1 MNIFF
6 DLEGEEVMLKY
17 RKIKAYVLVES
28 LIALMISIFTLLLL
42 SSVLGNSLKR
52 EQYHKCM
59 LNEYS
64 YQLMSLHE
72 KRPPVPYSEVKKYIN
87 DSKLSVEKKIN
98 DSSIKKEKI
107 KKVVHYKTT
116 ESNVAPISIITHC
129 EKEEVI
135 QIEEIGPT
143 EKGSISS
150 N

>member
-72 KRPPVPYSEVKKYIN
+72 KRPPVPYSEVKRYIN
-87 DSKLSVEKKIN
+87 DSKLPVEKKIN
-98 DSSIKKEKI
+98 DLSIKKEKI
-107 KKVVHYKTT
+107 KKVVNYKKT

>member
-6 DLEGEEVMLKY
+6 DLEEEEVMLKY

-28 LIALMISIFTLLLL
+28 IIALMISIFTLLLL
-42 SSVLGNSLKR
+42 SSVLGNSLQR

-64 YQLMSLHE
+64 YHLMSLH
-72 KRPPVPYSEVKKYIN
+72 KGRPPVSYLEEKKYIN
-87 DSKLSVEKKIN
+87 DSKLPDERKIN
-98 DSSIKKEKI
+98 DSSVEKGKI
-107 KKVVHYKTT
+107 KKVVHYKKV
-116 ESNVAPISIITHC
+116 ESKVAPTSIITHC

-143 EKGSISS
+143 EKGRISS